1 MNLNDLSVQEF
12 ARTELNTFNLKE
24 FNLNESLALNELSK
38 EIRSEWEELNSSEVK
53 KSRWEFFKIPGTKPE
68 DYSER
73 LLTLK
78 DGRKLIYGIRHFG
91 GDCNLPFV
99 SLRPNFK
106 IKRLEDT
113 LELYRLIKDELAPF
127 RAQSLCF
134 WSNQQLV
141 IGQIHSTY
149 LVATASEIKAMKPWS
164 EEANLVLR
172 ASADDSYYDYY
183 KLGYKKF
190 HLERPDL
197 KSKVTLNSLDI
208 MEASREQGLLYE
220 VFYQGSRMGLIAA
233 ERSSL
238 LGHEGLYFN
247 EIFIET
253 RWKGKG
259 LAKALQRKFVHQ
271 YARDEDLIWGT
282 IDSSNV
288 PSYQTAIRN
297 GRRAIRFESF
307 VDVFC

>member
-1 MNLNDLSVQEF
+1 MNLNNLSVQEF
-12 ARTELNTFNLKE
+12 ARAELNTFNLKE
-24 FNLNESLALNELSK
+24 FNLDESLALNELSK

-91 GDCNLPFV
+91 GDRNLPFV
-99 SLRPNFK
+99 NLRPNFK
-106 IKRLEDT
+106 IKGSEDA
-113 LELYRLIKDELAPF
+113 LELYRLIEDMLAPF
-127 RAQSLCF
+127 RALGLCF
-134 WSNQQLV
+134 WSDRQLAV
-141 IGQIHSTY
+141 DQIHSTY

-164 EEANLVLR
+164 EEVNLVLR
-172 ASADDSYYDYY
+172 VPADDSYYANYELD
-183 KLGYKKF
+183 YKKF

-197 KSKVTLNSLDI
+197 KPKVTLNSLDI
-208 MEASREQGLLYE
+208 METSREQGLLCE
-220 VFYQGSRMGLIAA
+220 VFYQGTRMGLIAA
-233 ERSSL
+233 EKSAL

-253 RWKGKG
+253 KWKGRG
-259 LAKALQRKFVHQ
+259 LAKALQRKFVQQ

-282 IDSSNV
+282 IYSSNL

-297 GRRAIRFESF
+297 GRRAIRFECF
-307 VDVFC
+307 VDVF